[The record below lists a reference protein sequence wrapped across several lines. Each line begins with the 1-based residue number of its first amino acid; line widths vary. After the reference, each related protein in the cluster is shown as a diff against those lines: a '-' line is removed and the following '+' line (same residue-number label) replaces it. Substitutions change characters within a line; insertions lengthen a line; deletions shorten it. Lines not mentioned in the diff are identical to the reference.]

1 MKKYFS
7 AVLIIFIILT
17 VTACSA
23 DKPEVGSDAAGV
35 DVDFTVLSGIVAY
48 AKFNEVMSNPDDYIG
63 KTIKLNG
70 PYAVSPFQ
78 GGYYHFVLVEGADA
92 CCPEGIEFRL
102 SGSHVYPDD
111 YPPERTKIE
120 FTGIFGSHEDF
131 GYTYYYI
138 MADDITILE

>member
-7 AVLIIFIILT
+7 LVLIIFIISASA
-17 VTACSA
+17 ACSA
-23 DKPEVGSDAAGV
+23 DRTGADV
-35 DVDFTVLSGIVAY
+35 DVDFTVLSGVMAS
-48 AKFNEVMSNPDDYIG
+48 AKFNDVMSNPGNYMG

-70 PYAVSPFQ
+70 LYAVSRYQ

-102 SGSHVYPDD
+102 SGSYD
-111 YPPERTKIE
+111 YPPERTRIE
-120 FTGIFGSHEDF
+120 FTGIFDSHEDF

-138 MADDITILE
+138 MADDIIILE